1 MKLRK
6 KIMLGLCTLMLLAVT
21 FTSTTYAWFKLNSHA
36 DVSFN
41 FQVNGGLG
49 FLISV
54 DNENFS
60 SDITKDQLLMAYY
73 HKTHEKKEE
82 IDGKNVT
89 TNSTEWENGILIDSN
104 TKQEIKLDELE
115 KEFSNIQ
122 LYPVTSKDGVN
133 FTDLYNSTFPISSQR
148 YLEFDL
154 YVRAASRNTNDNF
167 TYEISLLYD
176 DLKDDLTGEKT
187 DSTSITSNKA
197 YIDLVSGMDTWKKDA
212 IRTKEGTDTK
222 QVLVNSSNAMRLSIQ
237 AYDNIIE
244 DIKNEKGEKIGETI
258 TDIIPQET
266 AKIYELTD
274 DETDLGSY
282 ATDYSGDDEAESN
295 LYNANLNAM
304 FTYYNNRRPNS
315 KLTPMSYNVKPI
327 TFRNSDLI
335 NNDDGSKNSNNPVI
349 TTVKSGD
356 YSQKLTIR
364 IWQEGWDADCFDGL
378 AESINVRLSF
388 QSFLIDTNDNENKN
402 NN

>member
-73 HKTHEKKEE
+73 HKTHE
-82 IDGKNVT
+82 DT
-89 TNSTEWENGILIDSN
+89 TEWENGILIDSN
-104 TKQEIKLDELE
+104 TKQEIKLELE

-282 ATDYSGDDEAESN
+282 ATDYSGDDEAEAN

-327 TFRNSDLI
+327 TFRNSDLT

-378 AESINVRLSF
+378 AESINVRLSL